1 MPLTEKQTRFVDEYL
16 VDLNATQA
24 ALRAGYSR
32 RTAGS
37 IGDENLKKPEIQKA
51 IQQLM
56 QERQVRT
63 QVTADMVLRRWWEI
77 ATADP
82 NELVSYRRVC
92 CRHCFGVGHK
102 YQWTD
107 EQEYLR
113 AVHQAEKDAAEAERS
128 AVLPSDEGGYGFDR
142 TLRPHPKCP
151 ECKGEGQGEVFV
163 NDTRDLPAT
172 AKPLYAGVKVT
183 KDGLEVKLQD
193 QGKALENVARH
204 LGMFNDKKTL
214 LGPDGGPI
222 QMVGRIE
229 LVSMDDDGE
238 N

>member
-1 MPLTEKQTRFVDEYL
+1 MALTAKQSRFVDEYL
-16 VDLNATQA
+16 VDLNASQA
-24 ALRAGYSR
+24 AVRTGYR
-32 RTAGS
+32 
-37 IGDENLKKPEIQKA
+37 GDPNTVGPRMLANVGIQAA
-51 IQQLM
+51 IQQRM
-56 QERQVRT
+56 QERQART
-63 QVTADMVLRRWWEI
+63 QITADMVLKRWWEI

-92 CRHCFGVGHK
+92 CRHCFGVGHE

-113 AVHQAEKDAAEAERS
+113 AVQLAQKDAAEADRP
-128 AVLPSDEGGYGFDR
+128 AMLPSDEGGYGFDR

-151 ECKGEGQGEVFV
+151 KCKGEGQGEVFV
-163 NDTRDLPAT
+163 NDTRDLPIT

-214 LGPDGGPI
+214 LGPDGGPLMHSI
-222 QMVGRIE
+222 RVMFG
-229 LVSMDDDGE
+229 DDGDD
-238 N
+238 

>member
-1 MPLTEKQTRFVDEYL
+1 MALTAKQSRFVDEYL
-16 VDLNATQA
+16 IDLNATQA
-24 ALRAGYSR
+24 ALRAGYSK
-32 RTAGS
+32 RTAGQ

-51 IQQLM
+51 IQQRM
-56 QERQVRT
+56 QERQART
-63 QVTADMVLRRWWEI
+63 QISADMVLRRWWEI

-102 YQWTD
+102 YQWAD
-107 EQEYLR
+107 ELEYQR
-113 AVHQAEKDAAEAERS
+113 AAQQAEKDAAEADRH
-128 AVLPSDEGGYGFDR
+128 AVPPSDEGGYGFDR

-151 ECKGEGQGEVFV
+151 ECKGEGHGEVFV
-163 NDTRDLPAT
+163 NDTRDLPA
-172 AKPLYAGVKVT
+172 AARPLYAGVKVT

-238 N
+238 D